1 MDDIE
6 QSHRVLGLVRLKL
19 ADEVQLGCRVGF
31 PQCGPLAL
39 RFLNAVLSEMALPL
53 HKQWFDRLGRM
64 GLADRNKRNIAGFAA
79 GDCASLGNIRLYLP

>member
-6 QSHRVLGLVRLKL
+6 QSHRVIGLVRLKL

-31 PQCGPLAL
+31 PQCGPLVL